1 MPNDY
6 DRIIK
11 ENFEPLLPHLCRVL
25 LGLDLSRMEPIEAKI
40 QVTTE
45 RELDHL
51 KKVVHPD
58 PAQDYCLHWEIQ
70 SDDEDMRRRNL
81 LYYALVHH
89 ATGLPLKQ
97 IVLYVGDQKPA
108 RILKNVLELEGLRL
122 EFTVVNIREVPKER
136 FLNSEVPEEIVLFLL
151 CDFGKDRPEAV
162 VRLILQN
169 LLKIVGRV
177 ERLKKYQRQL
187 QILSRLRKLQPIVL
201 KEISLMPIKFD
212 IETDELYLEGIEK
225 GIEKGMEKGIEQGIE
240 QGVEQHQHE
249 TVVAML
255 RDGVLAVEK
264 IAEYAGVTL
273 EYVLKVKK
281 ELESE
286 PKRDN

>member
-25 LGLDLSRMEPIEAKI
+25 LGLDLSHMEPMEAKI
-40 QVTTE
+40 QVTIE

-51 KKVVHPD
+51 KKVIH
-58 PAQDYCLHWEIQ
+58 
-70 SDDEDMRRRNL
+70 
-81 LYYALVHH
+81 
-89 ATGLPLKQ
+89 
-97 IVLYVGDQKPA
+97 
-108 RILKNVLELEGLRL
+108 
-122 EFTVVNIREVPKER
+122 
-136 FLNSEVPEEIVLFLL
+136 
-151 CDFGKDRPEAV
+151 
-162 VRLILQN
+162 LILQN

-225 GIEKGMEKGIEQGIE
+225 GIEKGLEKG
-240 QGVEQHQHE
+240 VEKHQHE

-255 RDGVLAVEK
+255 RDGALSLEK

-286 PKRDN
+286 AKRNN

>member
-11 ENFEPLLPHLCRVL
+11 ENFESLLPHLCRAL
-25 LGLDLSRMEPIEAKI
+25 LGLDLSHMEPMEAKI

-51 KKVVHPD
+51 KKVIHDD
-58 PAQDYCLHWEIQ
+58 PGQDYCLHWEIQ

-97 IVLYVGDQKPA
+97 IVLYLGDQKPGQ
-108 RILKNVLELEGLRL
+108 ILKNVLELEGLRL
-122 EFTVVNIREVPKER
+122 EFAVVNIREVPKER
-136 FLNSEVPEEIVLFLL
+136 FLSSEVPEEIMLSLL
-151 CDFGKDRPEAV
+151 CDFGKDRPEEV
-162 VRLILQN
+162 IRLILQN

-187 QILSRLRKLQPIVL
+187 QILSRLRKLQPIVT

-225 GIEKGMEKGIEQGIE
+225 GVEKG
-240 QGVEQHQHE
+240 VERHQHE

-255 RDGVLAVEK
+255 RDGALSLEK
-264 IAEYAGVTL
+264 IAEYAGVTF